1 MFRLKWLWKYM
12 GNKRHL
18 FVIGMILSA
27 VTSSMLIINPMLSQK
42 LIDEVITPQNTTLLL
57 PLLGAM
63 MVVQLVRLVL
73 RYVMVICLEK
83 NSQQMIDDV
92 RRKMFDV
99 IQNQD
104 HVFFNRIRTG
114 DLMTRMTNDLD
125 MIRHSLAWISYV
137 SVDSIVIFV
146 VTLIYLLVVDWK
158 LTLCLAAITPFILII
173 TRIFSKI
180 IHPMY
185 VNLRERLSSLNTVA
199 QENIAGNRVVKAFA
213 REEFEKEKFDE
224 KNRQFRDV
232 NLKTTYVGVKF
243 NPLIDLLSQ
252 SLTVTTLLVGGIFMI
267 QGKLT
272 AGEILAFSSLTW
284 ALANPL
290 RNLGMLI
297 NDLQRFFASCQMI
310 IEIFY
315 AQPSI
320 ADRYQAKDPGVRP
333 RGEVEYRN
341 VSLKIDGTQ
350 ILDDISFHIK
360 PGQTLGIIGTTGSG
374 KTTLTGMLTRINDP
388 TSGEVLLDGEPVQNY
403 TLQALRRYIG
413 VAMQDVFLFSDT
425 VDANIAYGRPDMPE
439 EEVKDFA
446 HRAGADEFIRKMQDG
461 YDTLVGERGVG
472 LSGGQKQRLSLA
484 RALAIRPSILILD
497 DTTSAV
503 DMETEKYLQEQ
514 LRQLD
519 FPCTKIIIAQR
530 ISSIED
536 ADLILVLD
544 NGKIIER
551 GTHREL
557 LQNKG
562 FYRHIWAIQNSK
574 EEGEELGA
582 QPV

>member
-1 MFRLKWLWKYM
+1 M
-12 GNKRHL
+12 GEKRNL
-18 FVIGMILSA
+18 FVVAMVLSA
-27 VTSSMLIINPMLSQK
+27 VTSAMLVINPMLSQK
-42 LIDEVITPQNTTLLL
+42 LIDEVITPQNTDLLL
-57 PLLGAM
+57 PILGAM
-63 MVVQLVRLVL
+63 LAVQLARLTMRYTMIVL
-73 RYVMVICLEK
+73 LEK
-83 NSQQMIDDV
+83 SSQCTFNGL
-92 RRKMFDV
+92 RRKMYDV
-99 IQNQD
+99 LQNED
-104 HVFFNRIRTG
+104 ARFYHGIRTG

-125 MIRHSLAWISYV
+125 LVRHAIAWISYV
-137 SVDSIVIFV
+137 TVDSIVVFLAA
-146 VTLIYLLVVDWK
+146 LIYLGSVNIELMF
-158 LTLCLAAITPFILII
+158 CLAAITPFILLI
-173 TRIFSKI
+173 TRFFSRI
-180 IHPMY
+180 IHPMF
-185 VNLRERLSSLNTVA
+185 VMLRQKLSSLNTVA
-199 QENIAGNRVVKAFA
+199 QENIEGNRVVKAFA
-213 REEFEKEKFDE
+213 REEYENQKFEE
-224 KNRQFRDV
+224 KNEDYRQM

-243 NPLIDLLSQ
+243 HPLIDLLSQ

-297 NDLQRFFASCQMI
+297 NDIQRFFASCQMI

-320 ADRYQAKDPGVRP
+320 ADRYQAKDPGKRP
-333 RGEVEYRN
+333 EGDVEFRD
-341 VSLKIDGTQ
+341 VSLKIDGTM

-388 TSGEVLLDGEPVQNY
+388 TSGEVLLDGEPVQSY

-425 VDANIAYGRPDMPE
+425 VDANIAYGRPDMPF
-439 EEVKDFA
+439 EEVQDYA
-446 HRAGADEFIRKMQDG
+446 RRAGADEFIRRMEEG

-484 RALAIRPSILILD
+484 RALAIRPSVLILD

-544 NGKIIER
+544 GGKIIER

-557 LQNKG
+557 LRNKG

-582 QPV
+582 QSI

>member
-1 MFRLKWLWKYM
+1 MFRIKWLWKYM
-12 GNKRHL
+12 GEKRNL
-18 FVIGMILSA
+18 FVIAMVLSA
-27 VTSSMLIINPMLSQK
+27 VTSAILVVNPMLSQK
-42 LIDEVITPQNTTLLL
+42 LIDDVITPQNLSLLL
-57 PLLGAM
+57 PILGLMLA
-63 MVVQLVRLVL
+63 VQMVRLTL
-73 RYVMVICLEK
+73 RYTMIVLLEK
-83 NSQQMIDDV
+83 SSQCTFNGL
-92 RRKMFDV
+92 RHKMYSV
-99 IQNQD
+99 LQNMD
-104 HVFFNRIRTG
+104 ARYFHSIRTG

-125 MIRHSLAWISYV
+125 LIRHAIAWISYV
-137 SVDSIVIFV
+137 TVDSIVTFAAA
-146 VTLIYLLVVDWK
+146 LIYLGCVNVELM
-158 LTLCLAAITPFILII
+158 LCLAAITPLILIV
-173 TRIFSKI
+173 TRFFSKT
-180 IHPMY
+180 IHPMF
-185 VNLRERLSSLNTVA
+185 VELRWKLSSLNTVA
-199 QENIAGNRVVKAFA
+199 QENIEGNRVVKAFA
-213 REEFEKEKFDE
+213 REDFENEKFEE
-224 KNRQFRDV
+224 KNEEYRKM
-232 NLKTTYVGVKF
+232 NLKTAYVGAKF
-243 NPLIDLLSQ
+243 NPIIDILSQ
-252 SLTVTTLLVGGIFMI
+252 SLSVTTLLVGGIFMM

-297 NDLQRFFASCQMI
+297 NDIQRFFASCQMI

-320 ADRYQAKDPGVRP
+320 ADRYQARDPGVRP
-333 RGEVEYRN
+333 EGDVEYRN
-341 VSLKIDGTQ
+341 VSLRIDGTT
-350 ILDDISFHIK
+350 ILDDISFHVK

-374 KTTLTGMLTRINDP
+374 KTTLAGMLTRINDA
-388 TSGEVLLDGEPVQNY
+388 TSGEVLLDGEPVQDY
-403 TLQALRRYIG
+403 TLQALRRYVG

-425 VDANIAYGRPDMPE
+425 IDANIAYGRPDMPE
-439 EEVKDFA
+439 DEVKDFA
-446 HRAGADEFIRKMQDG
+446 RRAGADEFIRKMQDG

-484 RALAIRPSILILD
+484 RALAIRPAVLILD

-514 LRQLD
+514 MRALN

-544 NGKIIER
+544 KGRVIER

-557 LQNKG
+557 LANKG

-574 EEGEELGA
+574 EEVDELGA
-582 QPV
+582 

>member
-1 MFRLKWLWKYM
+1 MFRIKCLWKYM
-12 GNKRHL
+12 GEKRHL
-18 FVIGMILSA
+18 FVIAMVLSA
-27 VTSSMLIINPMLSQK
+27 VTSAILVVNPMLSQK
-42 LIDEVITPQNTTLLL
+42 LIDDVITPQNLSLLL
-57 PLLGAM
+57 PILGLMLA
-63 MVVQLVRLVL
+63 VQMVRLTL
-73 RYVMVICLEK
+73 RYTMIVLLEK
-83 NSQQMIDDV
+83 SSQCTFNGL
-92 RRKMFDV
+92 RHKMYSV
-99 IQNQD
+99 LQNMD
-104 HVFFNRIRTG
+104 ARYFHSIRTG

-125 MIRHSLAWISYV
+125 LIRHAIAWISYV
-137 SVDSIVIFV
+137 TVDSIVTFAAA
-146 VTLIYLLVVDWK
+146 LIYLGCVNVELM
-158 LTLCLAAITPFILII
+158 LCLAAITPLILIV
-173 TRIFSKI
+173 TRFFSKT
-180 IHPMY
+180 IHPMF
-185 VNLRERLSSLNTVA
+185 VELRWKLSSLNTVA
-199 QENIAGNRVVKAFA
+199 QENIEGNRVVKAFA
-213 REEFEKEKFDE
+213 REDYENEKFEE
-224 KNRQFRDV
+224 KNEDYRKM
-232 NLKTTYVGVKF
+232 NLKTAYVGAKF
-243 NPLIDLLSQ
+243 NPIIDILSQ
-252 SLTVTTLLVGGIFMI
+252 SLSVTTLLVGGIFMM

-297 NDLQRFFASCQMI
+297 NDIQRFFASCQMI

-320 ADRYQAKDPGVRP
+320 ADRYQARDPGVRP
-333 RGEVEYRN
+333 EGDVEYRN
-341 VSLKIDGTQ
+341 VSLKIDGTT
-350 ILDDISFHIK
+350 ILDDISFHVK

-374 KTTLTGMLTRINDP
+374 KTTLAGMLTRINDA
-388 TSGEVLLDGEPVQNY
+388 TSGEVLLDGEPVQDY
-403 TLQALRRYIG
+403 TLQALRRYVG

-425 VDANIAYGRPDMPE
+425 IDANIAYGRPDMPE
-439 EEVKDFA
+439 DEVKDFA
-446 HRAGADEFIRKMQDG
+446 RRAGADEFIRKTQDG

-484 RALAIRPSILILD
+484 RALAIRPAVLILD

-514 LRQLD
+514 MRALN

-544 NGKIIER
+544 KGKVIER

-557 LQNKG
+557 LANKG

-574 EEGEELGA
+574 EEVDELGA
-582 QPV
+582 

>member
-1 MFRLKWLWKYM
+1 MFRIKWLWKYM
-12 GNKRHL
+12 GEKRNL
-18 FVIGMILSA
+18 FVVAMVLSA
-27 VTSSMLIINPMLSQK
+27 VTSAMLVINPMLSQK
-42 LIDEVITPQNTTLLL
+42 LIDEVITPQNTDLLL
-57 PLLGAM
+57 PILGAM
-63 MVVQLVRLVL
+63 LAVQLARLTMRYTMIVL
-73 RYVMVICLEK
+73 LEK
-83 NSQQMIDDV
+83 SSQCTFNGL
-92 RRKMFDV
+92 RRKMYDV
-99 IQNQD
+99 LQNED
-104 HVFFNRIRTG
+104 ARFYHGIRTG

-125 MIRHSLAWISYV
+125 LVRHAIAWISYV
-137 SVDSIVIFV
+137 TVDSIVVFLAA
-146 VTLIYLLVVDWK
+146 LIYLGSVNIELM
-158 LTLCLAAITPFILII
+158 LCLAAITPFILLI
-173 TRIFSKI
+173 TRFFSRI
-180 IHPMY
+180 IHPMF
-185 VNLRERLSSLNTVA
+185 VMLRQKLSSLNTVA
-199 QENIAGNRVVKAFA
+199 QENIEGNRVVKAFA
-213 REEFEKEKFDE
+213 REEYENQKFEE
-224 KNRQFRDV
+224 KNEDYRQM

-243 NPLIDLLSQ
+243 HPLIDLLSQ

-297 NDLQRFFASCQMI
+297 NDIQRFFASCQMI

-320 ADRYQAKDPGVRP
+320 ADRYQAKDPGKRP
-333 RGEVEYRN
+333 EGDVEFRD
-341 VSLKIDGTQ
+341 VSLKIDGTM
-350 ILDDISFHIK
+350 ILDDISFHVK

-374 KTTLTGMLTRINDP
+374 KTTLTGMLTRVNDP
-388 TSGEVLLDGEPVQNY
+388 TSGEVLLDGEPVQSY

-425 VDANIAYGRPDMPE
+425 VDANIAYGRPDMPF
-439 EEVKDFA
+439 EEVQDYA
-446 HRAGADEFIRKMQDG
+446 RRAGADEFIRRMEKG

-484 RALAIRPSILILD
+484 RALAIRPSVLILD

-544 NGKIIER
+544 GGKIIER

-557 LQNKG
+557 LRHKG

-582 QPV
+582 QSI